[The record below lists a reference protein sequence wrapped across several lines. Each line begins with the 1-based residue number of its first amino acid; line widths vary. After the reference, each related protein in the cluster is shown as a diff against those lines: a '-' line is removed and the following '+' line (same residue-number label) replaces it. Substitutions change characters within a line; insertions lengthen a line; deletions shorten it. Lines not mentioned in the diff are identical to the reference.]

1 MTTDLF
7 HYAVTVA
14 TAEGDYSVGV
24 TDHPDLVEPLFSL
37 VQLSTMAVVVMPTT
51 ASRMLTELAEL
62 GEDLLPSQC
71 TPIVAHC
78 LRRIDR
84 MKRGELQTV

>member
-1 MTTDLF
+1 MTTDLH

-14 TAEGDYSVGV
+14 TTEGDYSVGV

-37 VQLSTMAVVVMPTT
+37 VELSTMTVVVMPTT
-51 ASRMLTELAEL
+51 SAKMLAELAEL
-62 GEDLLPSQC
+62 GADLTTEAC
-71 TPIVAHC
+71 EPIVAHC

-84 MKRGELQTV
+84 MKVAA